1 MITARFAAEQGR
13 TVFALPGRVDQ
24 PESQGCLDLI
34 RDGAIL
40 IRNSNDVLEEILPL
54 MELPKTTSKGA
65 CNSSNDL
72 LCDLD
77 SEEKE
82 IINLLKGGER
92 MTLDEIQS
100 SQQVPTTNISPTIT
114 MLEIKGLIT
123 KRTDGKFETNI

>member
-1 MITARFAAEQGR
+1 MITAKFAAEQGR

-40 IRNSNDVLEEILPL
+40 VRNSTDVLEEILPM
-54 MELPKTTSKGA
+54 MELTKTTSKEA
-65 CNSSNDL
+65 SNASNSSPL
-72 LCDLD
+72 GLD
-77 SEEKE
+77 SEERE

-100 SQQVPTTNISPTIT
+100 SLRVPTSNISPTIT

-123 KRTDGKFETNI
+123 KRPDGKFETNI